1 MDLEINIRGAVQGP
15 SANPRKSLC
24 SVPPS
29 QIENVDL
36 ACRPQLEG
44 IMARKT
50 NRREFVQVAGL
61 AASGL
66 VAAAAPLSAAD
77 PEPQARPA
85 PRTMGA
91 RFRELMNGQEP
102 LICANAYDVITARLV
117 EVHGFKG
124 VFVGSSATNL
134 ELLALPDQAVV
145 TVSEIIEYDSVIA
158 ANVDIPVL
166 ADVDDFGATPL
177 NVYRFAKQA
186 ERGGIGCAAF
196 DDRMPINRATA
207 YSVPGVFPKDRMI
220 DNIHAAADART
231 DMVLIARCLA
241 PTPNNSYTEMLDR
254 AAAYAEAGADAVWIG
269 LPTAQD
275 YVRAADIIKKPLMAV
290 IGGANFPASPAA
302 MTAARIAIGQTPPV
316 VNIALGAVDKA
327 LAELK
332 GTGRMTEAQKG
343 ALSRETSRKVE
354 RVEELNAR
362 SRKYNLP
369 RPSASER

>member
-1 MDLEINIRGAVQGP
+1 
-15 SANPRKSLC
+15 
-24 SVPPS
+24 
-29 QIENVDL
+29 
-36 ACRPQLEG
+36 
-44 IMARKT
+44 MARKT

-66 VAAAAPLSAAD
+66 MAAAGPLPAA
-77 PEPQARPA
+77 EREARPA

-91 RFRELMNGQEP
+91 RFRELMNGPEP
-102 LICANAYDVITARLV
+102 LICANAYDVITARLI

-186 ERGGIGCAAF
+186 ERGGIACAAF
-196 DDRMPINRATA
+196 DDRMPLNRATA
-207 YSVPGVFPKDRMI
+207 YSVPGVFPKARMI

-275 YVRAADIIKKPLMAV
+275 YVMAADMIKKPLMAV
-290 IGGANFPASPAA
+290 IGGANLPASPAA
-302 MTAARIAIGQTPPV
+302 MKAARIAVGQTPPV

-369 RPSASER
+369 SASASER

>member
-1 MDLEINIRGAVQGP
+1 MGQSDCHNFRGAV
-15 SANPRKSLC
+15 
-24 SVPPS
+24 
-29 QIENVDL
+29 
-36 ACRPQLEG
+36 
-44 IMARKT
+44 MTRKT

-66 VAAAAPLSAAD
+66 MAAAGSLAAA
-77 PEPQARPA
+77 EARPA
-85 PRTMGA
+85 ARTMGA
-91 RFRELMNGQEP
+91 RFRELMNGPEP
-102 LICANAYDVITARLV
+102 LICANAYDLLTARLI

-124 VFVGSSATNL
+124 VFVGSSGANQ
-134 ELLALPDQAVV
+134 ELVAVPDQALVS
-145 TVSEIIEYDSVIA
+145 VSEIIAYDSVIA
-158 ANVDIPVL
+158 SNLNIPIV

-196 DDRMPINRATA
+196 DDRMPLNRATA
-207 YSVPGVFPKDRMI
+207 YSAPGVMPKARMI

-275 YVRAADIIKKPLMAV
+275 YVMAADMIKKPLMAV
-290 IGGANFPASPAA
+290 IGRPNFPATAAA
-302 MTAARIAIGQTPPV
+302 MKAARIAVGQTPAM

-369 RPSASER
+369 SASASER

>member
-1 MDLEINIRGAVQGP
+1 
-15 SANPRKSLC
+15 
-24 SVPPS
+24 
-29 QIENVDL
+29 
-36 ACRPQLEG
+36 
-44 IMARKT
+44 MARNT

-66 VAAAAPLSAAD
+66 VAAVGPLSAAD

-134 ELLALPDQAVV
+134 ELLALPDQAAV

-186 ERGGIGCAAF
+186 ERGGIA
-196 DDRMPINRATA
+196 
-207 YSVPGVFPKDRMI
+207 
-220 DNIHAAADART
+220 
-231 DMVLIARCLA
+231 
-241 PTPNNSYTEMLDR
+241 
-254 AAAYAEAGADAVWIG
+254 
-269 LPTAQD
+269 
-275 YVRAADIIKKPLMAV
+275 
-290 IGGANFPASPAA
+290 
-302 MTAARIAIGQTPPV
+302 
-316 VNIALGAVDKA
+316 
-327 LAELK
+327 
-332 GTGRMTEAQKG
+332 
-343 ALSRETSRKVE
+343 
-354 RVEELNAR
+354 
-362 SRKYNLP
+362 
-369 RPSASER
+369 